1 MPKAGSRRLAPFL
14 VVLLGAHAAGT
25 ALAQAA
31 REPVTLTLMVAMTPQ
46 ELASFRPALAAV
58 DDAHPEFVVELEP
71 VPQGAFT
78 ERANARLA
86 AGTLP
91 DVVRVEGLSAQALIR
106 RGALLDLA
114 AAPGFDAAVLDDYF
128 PGVLE
133 PFRWQGAT
141 WALPDT
147 ASPDVLFY
155 DKAAFDEAGLAY
167 PTDDWTFEDMRQ
179 AAIRLTRD
187 ANGNSPLDDG
197 FDPDAVVRWGW
208 NGSLTH
214 FWQRHLVQAFGTDWC
229 ADDECTTFDVTDPDV
244 VAAVRWWADLVQVDH
259 AGLHDPY
266 SGGQTGV
273 PGDPFLAGAAAM
285 GYNGFF
291 AVGQLNDLGAVDYD
305 VAQPLLGVDGQRRT
319 PLSTNAYAI
328 AATSPHPR
336 EALALVTAL
345 TAPAFLAETWGRPGH
360 AVPARRSAAPS
371 VVDPGRAPANQ
382 DAILATMEYATVFR
396 PFTPGAFAAYGASA
410 DLFARTMRGDLGVEE
425 GLAAIERALDAA
437 LAEDR
442 LP

>member
-179 AAIRLTRD
+179 AAIRL
-187 ANGNSPLDDG
+187 G
-197 FDPDAVVRWGW
+197 FEIFR
-208 NGSLTH
+208 
-214 FWQRHLVQAFGTDWC
+214 
-229 ADDECTTFDVTDPDV
+229 
-244 VAAVRWWADLVQVDH
+244 
-259 AGLHDPY
+259 
-266 SGGQTGV
+266 GV
-273 PGDPFLAGAAAM
+273 KP
-285 GYNGFF
+285 
-291 AVGQLNDLGAVDYD
+291 LNDLGDNGMGVFRAGIVRGHDCLVRMFPGNACHYGTFALIAVASAAKHGDNAARLELFQGRKN
-305 VAQPLLGVDGQRRT
+305 VFQSVGSLREINIGHPAASAGNAFQPSGNL
-319 PLSTNAYAI
+319 
-328 AATSPHPR
+328 R
-336 EALALVTAL
+336 EASCGRDHCFQRQSLA
-345 TAPAFLAETWGRPGH
+345 
-360 AVPARRSAAPS
+360 
-371 VVDPGRAPANQ
+371 
-382 DAILATMEYATVFR
+382 
-396 PFTPGAFAAYGASA
+396 
-410 DLFARTMRGDLGVEE
+410 
-425 GLAAIERALDAA
+425 
-437 LAEDR
+437 
-442 LP
+442 